1 MQLRYDIRP
10 CEFAED
16 RGEVLP
22 NLATRAAAPRRATKR
37 HGGRAAKV
45 SGGRVQASPVRRRM
59 NSELNFPPNFQRLV
73 LGCIDADFAEAVME
87 LRGDRG
93 ERVAALEARLKV
105 KSVRTRLNNIEY
117 FPSNFEGLV
126 LGCID
131 ADFCK

>member
-1 MQLRYDIRP
+1 MFDPVGAGQAGRP
-10 CEFAED
+10 TFE
-16 RGEVLP
+16 G
-22 NLATRAAAPRRATKR
+22 
-37 HGGRAAKV
+37 
-45 SGGRVQASPVRRRM
+45 
-59 NSELNFPPNFQRLV
+59 LV

-117 FPSNFEGLV
+117 FHPNFEGLV